1 MWIYLQI
8 KNHKWSKPLL
18 YEIVIFFTI
27 QLTFFK
33 FIFVWFDWSI
43 LCVYSGKQNKLS
55 LQLHSLTGWPA
66 LFISSGVRSMPLTA
80 VLQTWAS
87 GFGSAEAVWEMQG
100 DCEPDSLTA
109 RRVQYMAVYS
119 RKILDGLSS
128 DALAEMKLDFKA
140 CKAVYNARWTRLL
153 RHFHVRTHSRTFS
166 LTCTC
171 PGVLMKVEMEK
182 LTSFH
187 PLSIFFLLS

>member
-1 MWIYLQI
+1 MKSLF
-8 KNHKWSKPLL
+8 
-18 YEIVIFFTI
+18 FFTI
-27 QLTFFK
+27 QLTFFLNSYLYDLTE
-33 FIFVWFDWSI
+33 VY
-43 LCVYSGKQNKLS
+43 CVYSGKQNKVS

-87 GFGSAEAVWEMQG
+87 GFGSAGDSAEAVWEMQG

-128 DALAEMKLDFKA
+128 DALAEMKLDFKG

-171 PGVLMKVEMEK
+171 PAVLMKVEMEK